1 MISSDISKTPH
12 GHAPAKTRYHRRSAA
27 AAAMAQVRRVATV
40 MRCFSGA
47 TPSGFEVARSKG
59 SEKGRAALSS
69 EKRKDAKSGRAKPR
83 AASRVSG
90 GELGRRQAGRQVT
103 RRVPLAIRRG
113 VSTSARVSCA
123 APRPRDSAWL
133 GSARLGAARRAMR
146 GLVFTCLAQITRDV
160 CSIGG
165 EHAAVHRGALTF
177 LPASRDAWKN
187 RVLASLLALVRMEQ
201 NAGGGGRKRASA

>member
-12 GHAPAKTRYHRRSAA
+12 GHAPAKTRYHRRSAAAAA

-90 GELGRRQAGRQVT
+90 GELGRRQAGKQVT

-113 VSTSARVSCA
+113 VSTSTRVSCA
-123 APRPRDSAWL
+123 APRPRDSARL

-146 GLVFTCLAQITRDV
+146 
-160 CSIGG
+160 
-165 EHAAVHRGALTF
+165 
-177 LPASRDAWKN
+177 DA
-187 RVLASLLALVRMEQ
+187 
-201 NAGGGGRKRASA
+201 RASIYLSCTDHTRCVFYTAASMPRCIAVR